1 MLLDLVPSGTEPR
14 TADPGLLRRTAAAN
28 LTVGH
33 SMSPLAPPASSQP
46 SDPDPVAQ
54 ISFNPSQ
61 TKLMPVNQAVF
72 TKETLGLFKINPPSC
87 SIQK

>member
-1 MLLDLVPSGTEPR
+1 MPNLARTRARSADFGNSDDL
-14 TADPGLLRRTAAAN
+14 AAAAN
-28 LTVGH
+28 LTAGDSVP
-33 SMSPLAPPASSQP
+33 PLAPPASSQP

-72 TKETLGLFKINPPSC
+72 TKETLGLFKINPHST
-87 SIQK
+87 SVQK